1 MEQFFNSIWFD
12 LIMLVV
18 GFVLLIK
25 GADFFVDG
33 SSSIAKKFRI
43 PSIIIGLTVVSL
55 GTSLPELASS
65 VTASLAGSNEIAI
78 SNVVGSNLFNLMVVV
93 GFCALMANV
102 SVDNNML
109 KRDIPISISA
119 AILLLTLCAIGSTLG
134 RIDSAILLVLFV
146 SYIALLVI
154 YAMKNRTDD
163 DEEDEVKERN
173 IILSLVFVIG
183 GIVAIKF
190 GGDFVV
196 NSARDIAV
204 TFGMSETLVGL
215 TIVAV
220 GTSLPELVTSIVAA
234 RKNEVDLALGNAIG
248 SNIFNILCILGFT
261 GVISPVKIIPNNLID
276 IGILIAF
283 SAIIWLVAWKKRKLN
298 RIDGVWMILLYVA
311 FAAFIVI
318 RDLA

>member
-93 GFCALMANV
+93 GFCALMSSV

-146 SYIALLVI
+146 SYIALLII

-204 TFGMSETLVGL
+204 TFGMSETLVGM
-215 TIVAV
+215 TIVAL
-220 GTSLPELVTSIVAA
+220 GTSLPELVTSMIAA
-234 RKNEVDLALGNAIG
+234 KKGESDLALGNVVG
-248 SNIFNILCILGFT
+248 SNIFNIVYILGMSAVVSPIT
-261 GVISPVKIIPNNLID
+261 VDILAVIDTIAVIGV
-276 IGILIAF
+276 
-283 SAIIWLVAWKKRKLN
+283 SALV
-298 RIDGVWMILLYVA
+298 LL
-311 FAAFIVI
+311 FAATDRKVNRVEGAIMLAAYIGYFIYMFV
-318 RDLA
+318 R

>member
-1 MEQFFNSIWFD
+1 MLMEQFFNSIWFD

-43 PSIIIGLTVVSL
+43 PSIVIGLTVVSL

-65 VTASLAGSNEIAI
+65 VTASMAGSNEIAI

-102 SVDNNML
+102 SVDNNLL
-109 KRDIPISISA
+109 KRDIPISIGA
-119 AILLLTLCAIGSTLG
+119 AILLCTLCTIGFTLG

-146 SYIALLVI
+146 SYIVALVL
-154 YAMKNRTDD
+154 YAMKHRTDD
-163 DEEDEVKERN
+163 DDEDDVKERN
-173 IILSLVFVIG
+173 FFLSILFVVG
-183 GIVAIKF
+183 GVVAIKF

-234 RKNEVDLALGNAIG
+234 RKNEVELALGNAVG
-248 SNIFNILCILGFT
+248 SNIFNILGILGVT
-261 GVISPVKIIPNNLID
+261 GVIAPIGIIPSNLID
-276 IGILIAF
+276 IAILIAF
-283 SAIIWLVAWKKRKLN
+283 SAIIWVVAWKKRKLE
-298 RIDGVWMILLYVA
+298 RIDGIWMILLYVA
-311 FAAFIVI
+311 FAAYIII
-318 RDLA
+318 R

>member
-93 GFCALMANV
+93 GFCALMSSV

-109 KRDIPISISA
+109 KRDIPISIGA
-119 AILLLTLCAIGSTLG
+119 AGLLLALCAIGSTLG

-146 SYIALLVI
+146 SYIALLIV

-163 DEEDEVKERN
+163 DEEDDVKERN
-173 IILSLVFVIG
+173 IFLSIVFVIG

-311 FAAFIVI
+311 FAAYIVI
-318 RDLA
+318 RDMA

>member
-33 SSSIAKKFRI
+33 SSSIARKFRI
-43 PSIIIGLTVVSL
+43 PSIVIGLTIVSM

-109 KRDIPISISA
+109 KRDIPISIGA
-119 AILLLTLCAIGSTLG
+119 AILLCILCTVGFTLG
-134 RIDSAILLVLFV
+134 RLDSALLLVLFV
-146 SYIALLVI
+146 TYIIVLVL
-154 YAMKNRTDD
+154 YAMKHRTGDD
-163 DEEDEVKERN
+163 DEDDVKEHN
-173 IILSLVFVIG
+173 VILSVVFVVG
-183 GIVAIKF
+183 GVVAIKF

-196 NSARDIAV
+196 ESARDIAM

-215 TIVAV
+215 TIVAI

-234 RKNEVDLALGNAIG
+234 RRNEVDLALGNAIG
-248 SNIFNILCILGFT
+248 SNIFNILGILGVT
-261 GVISPVKIIPNNLID
+261 GVIAPIGVIASNLID
-276 IGILIAF
+276 IAILIVF
-283 SAIIWLVAWKKRKLN
+283 SAIIWAVAWKKRKLT
-298 RIDGVWMILLYVA
+298 RIDGAWMILLYVA
-311 FAAFIVI
+311 FAAYIII
-318 RDLA
+318 RDMA